1 MVERTLISLPSQ
13 LQLIDRLQHLI
24 YLSSSL
30 IFVSG
35 EAGSGKSTLTEN
47 LSNVLP
53 SDLQQVHISLVSSVT
68 ATSLRQKIIAQLY
81 DKALFNAEDTLLE
94 SVVRLQQSKQRTQS
108 RLIILDNA
116 EYLPAD
122 FIIEL
127 CELFSDSN
135 FAQDNTFNVLL
146 LTDGK
151 TTQAYLN
158 YIETHLVS
166 KLQSTLSPL
175 ELILP
180 ALAPQEASELLLHN
194 FQQVDYQAKLQHQDA
209 LNRQLTLC
217 NGNPQKIIKL
227 ADDLS
232 QGLLEPMTSSWI
244 KTRLPAVL
252 LMLILVAIVSVFAV
266 YLYPKFI
273 PHSPQI
279 AIPSSTTSSIDGNV
293 PVDKNIDL
301 KSTRTTRQESL
312 ASAWSTFDLGVV
324 DNQSMVGL
332 SDKMEQR
339 VVISDNQLIE
349 LTVLSEDKNSDV
361 KSITTKGTTNQPPQ
375 LLQPIPI
382 ANDGIVNE
390 DIVNKDTVNEDI
402 STNTSLINELM
413 NEEQESAST
422 AVSDLAAESNNQQ
435 IMSIAAELPIDT
447 TTSVVEEI
455 KPSVSKQKED
465 RFLTDS
471 DILLS
476 KNAKHFTIQISG
488 MASRRYLTAFQ
499 QKYNSDQKN
508 VFSYKTIRNNKPWF
522 VIVYGEYS
530 SLESAKVATK
540 NLPSP
545 FKGMPTW
552 IKTWQAVH
560 NDLRLNN
567 E

>member
-53 SDLQQVHISLVSSVT
+53 SELQQVYISLVNSVT

-94 SVVRLQQSKQRTQS
+94 SVVRLQESKQRTKS
-108 RLIILDNA
+108 RLIIIDNA
-116 EYLPAD
+116 EHLPDD

-127 CELFSDSN
+127 CELFSDPN

-166 KLQSTLSPL
+166 RLQSTLSHL

-252 LMLILVAIVSVFAV
+252 LMLILVAIVSVFAA

-273 PHSPQI
+273 SHSPQI
-279 AIPSSTTSSIDGNV
+279 AIPSSTTPFIDGNV

-301 KSTRTTRQESL
+301 KSTLTTNQESL
-312 ASAWSTFDLGVV
+312 ASAWSTFDLGIV

-349 LTVLSEDKNSDV
+349 LTVLSDDKNNDV
-361 KSITTKGTTNQPPQ
+361 KSTTTKNTPNQAPQ

-390 DIVNKDTVNEDI
+390 NTVNKDT
-402 STNTSLINELM
+402 STITLSANELM
-413 NEEQESAST
+413 NEEQESASKV
-422 AVSDLAAESNNQQ
+422 VSDLVAESNNQE
-435 IMSIAAELPIDT
+435 IMSVAAQLPIDT
-447 TTSVVEEI
+447 ASVVEEI
-455 KPSVSKQKED
+455 KPSVSEQKED

-476 KNAKHFTIQISG
+476 KNAKYFTIQISG
-488 MASRRYLTAFQ
+488 MASRQYLAVFQ

>member
-53 SDLQQVHISLVSSVT
+53 SELQQVYISLVNSVT

-94 SVVRLQQSKQRTQS
+94 SVVRLQQSKQRTKS
-108 RLIILDNA
+108 RLIIIDNA
-116 EYLPAD
+116 EHLPDD

-127 CELFSDSN
+127 CELFSDPN

-166 KLQSTLSPL
+166 RLQSTLSHL

-252 LMLILVAIVSVFAV
+252 LMLILVAIVSVFAA

-273 PHSPQI
+273 SHSPQI
-279 AIPSSTTSSIDGNV
+279 AIPSSTTPFIDGNV

-301 KSTRTTRQESL
+301 KSTRTTNQESL
-312 ASAWSTFDLGVV
+312 ASAWSTFDLGIV

-349 LTVLSEDKNSDV
+349 LTVLSDDKNNDV
-361 KSITTKGTTNQPPQ
+361 KSTTAKNTPNQAPQ

-390 DIVNKDTVNEDI
+390 DTVNKDT
-402 STNTSLINELM
+402 STITLSANELM
-413 NEEQESAST
+413 NEEQESASKV
-422 AVSDLAAESNNQQ
+422 VSDLVAESNNQE
-435 IMSIAAELPIDT
+435 IMSVAAQLPIDT
-447 TTSVVEEI
+447 ASVVEEI
-455 KPSVSKQKED
+455 KPSVSEQKED

-476 KNAKHFTIQISG
+476 KNAKYFTIQISG
-488 MASRRYLTAFQ
+488 MASRQYLAVFQ

>member
-53 SDLQQVHISLVSSVT
+53 SELQQVYISLVNSVT

-94 SVVRLQQSKQRTQS
+94 SVVRLQQSKQRTKS
-108 RLIILDNA
+108 RLIIIDNA
-116 EYLPAD
+116 EHLPDD

-127 CELFSDSN
+127 CELFSDPN

-166 KLQSTLSPL
+166 RLQSTLSHL

-301 KSTRTTRQESL
+301 KSTRTTNQESL
-312 ASAWSTFDLGVV
+312 ASAWSTFDLGIV

-349 LTVLSEDKNSDV
+349 LTVLSDDKNNDV
-361 KSITTKGTTNQPPQ
+361 KSTTTKNTPNQAPQ

-390 DIVNKDTVNEDI
+390 DTVNKDT
-402 STNTSLINELM
+402 STITLSANELM
-413 NEEQESAST
+413 NEEQESASKV
-422 AVSDLAAESNNQQ
+422 VSDLVAESNNQE
-435 IMSIAAELPIDT
+435 IMSVAAQLPIDT
-447 TTSVVEEI
+447 ASVVEEI
-455 KPSVSKQKED
+455 KPSVSEQKED

>member
-53 SDLQQVHISLVSSVT
+53 SELQQVYISLVNSVT

-94 SVVRLQQSKQRTQS
+94 SVVRLQQSKQRTKS
-108 RLIILDNA
+108 RLIIIDNA
-116 EYLPAD
+116 EHLPDD

-127 CELFSDSN
+127 CELFSDPN

-166 KLQSTLSPL
+166 RLQSTLSHL

-252 LMLILVAIVSVFAV
+252 LMLILVAIVSVFAA
-266 YLYPKFI
+266 YLYPQFI
-273 PHSPQI
+273 SHSPQI
-279 AIPSSTTSSIDGNV
+279 AIPSSTTPFIDGNV

-301 KSTRTTRQESL
+301 KSTRTTNQESL
-312 ASAWSTFDLGVV
+312 ASAWSTFDLGIV

-349 LTVLSEDKNSDV
+349 LTVLSDDKNNDV
-361 KSITTKGTTNQPPQ
+361 KSTTAKNTPNQAPQ

-390 DIVNKDTVNEDI
+390 DTVNKDT
-402 STNTSLINELM
+402 STITLSANELM
-413 NEEQESAST
+413 NEEQESASKV
-422 AVSDLAAESNNQQ
+422 VSDLVAESNNQE
-435 IMSIAAELPIDT
+435 IMSVAAQLPIDT
-447 TTSVVEEI
+447 ASVVEEI
-455 KPSVSKQKED
+455 KPSVSEQKED

-476 KNAKHFTIQISG
+476 KNAKYFTIQISG
-488 MASRRYLTAFQ
+488 MASRQYLAVFQ